1 MSRTHLTNVLAHA
14 PLPLTARGSGAE
26 SRGSLRS
33 RISRESGVAFLGLSE
48 NEDAIEDDVPFPE
61 TGLIDIPASQFP
73 LDEETEKVGNLDGEQ
88 NQMAGISI
96 QAWKVLELVRQQAA
110 SPSGVPDE
118 PIMTVS
124 CA

>member
-1 MSRTHLTNVLAHA
+1 
-14 PLPLTARGSGAE
+14 
-26 SRGSLRS
+26 
-33 RISRESGVAFLGLSE
+33 VAFLGLSE